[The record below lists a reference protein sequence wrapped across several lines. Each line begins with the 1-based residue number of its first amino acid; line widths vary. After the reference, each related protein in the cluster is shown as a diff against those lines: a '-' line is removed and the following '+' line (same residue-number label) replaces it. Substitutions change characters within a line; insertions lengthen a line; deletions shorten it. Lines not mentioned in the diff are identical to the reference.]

1 MISVS
6 PTIRTLAGIIFFMKK
21 TLSNN
26 LDLLERAILTI
37 TTRGICKKTQRIAF
51 PISINSYAV

>member
-1 MISVS
+1 
-6 PTIRTLAGIIFFMKK
+6 MKK

-37 TTRGICKKTQRIAF
+37 TKTRGYAKNSTDC
-51 PISINSYAV
+51 ISYINK